1 MLRCPRRVARKPL
14 YRNTGAEGASAAL
27 ASISLRFILGN
38 AMSSNPTPP
47 FAEQNQS
54 FPGLT
59 SKMDPKPDHGENSY
73 EGSGQLK
80 GKRALITGGDSGIGA
95 AVAIAFAREGA
106 DVAIAYL
113 PPEQADAEEI
123 SALIEAA
130 GVKTL
135 LLPGDISEAGRPQKI
150 IDEVVSSFGG
160 IDILVNN
167 AAYQAWLPNFEDITM
182 DEWRR
187 HFDVNVHAAMELTL
201 VAVPHMGSGGSVLFT
216 SSVNSKHPMPTL
228 IPYSATK
235 ATLANL
241 TLGLSQALTGKGI
254 RVNAVLPGPIWTPFI
269 PAGMDAESVASFG
282 SQSPMG
288 RPGQP
293 AELASAYVML
303 ASDKASFTTGALVTV
318 AGGMPIF

>member
-1 MLRCPRRVARKPL
+1 MTSKPR
-14 YRNTGAEGASAAL
+14 
-27 ASISLRFILGN
+27 
-38 AMSSNPTPP
+38 PP
-47 FAEQNQS
+47 FPEQSQD

-59 SKMDPKPDHGENSY
+59 SEMRPKPDYGEDSY
-73 EGSGQLK
+73 AGSGQLK

-113 PPEQADAEEI
+113 PKEQSDAEAIEG
-123 SALIEAA
+123 LIKDA
-130 GVKTL
+130 GVRSL
-135 LLPGDISEAGRPQKI
+135 LLPTDIAQKREPQRI
-150 IDEVVSSFGG
+150 VDAVVERFGG

-167 AAYQAWLPNFEDITM
+167 AAYQAWLPKLDDITM
-182 DEWRR
+182 DEWRL
-187 HFDVNVHAAMELTL
+187 HFDVNVHAAMEITL
-201 VAVPHMGSGGSVLFT
+201 LALPGMAAGSSIIFT

-235 ATLANL
+235 ATLANM
-241 TLGLSQALTGKGI
+241 TLGLAQALAEKEI
-254 RVNAVLPGPIWTPFI
+254 RVNAVLPGPICTPFI
-269 PAGMDAESVASFG
+269 PTGMDEDSVKSFG

-303 ASDKASFTTGALVTV
+303 ASDRASFTTGALVTV